1 MSIAGELNT
10 LVTTK
15 AVQRRK
21 LEAAFPYIDWDR
33 MPFSCYVDFFALKNI
48 LDDCAAVWTN
58 AYGRSNS
65 EDASTR
71 DILPDYSGNG
81 RDIRLYNFAFEGM
94 SGYGGYVCDFND
106 FNVSTGV
113 TGLTLT
119 KSAAR
124 VRIEVTEA
132 FNYPNAINI
141 LSSLWDVTKGRTVKV
156 TSTYTDIDSIQLQ
169 YSSQGTYQDI
179 ALNGK
184 TFIPAYSGTVDN
196 YMYIKLANVRS
207 KAGVIDIEL
216 LPEYPGGL
224 VSDGIDDYGQCVKDF
239 ALPDDY
245 TVVAI
250 RKRLREKGVDSS
262 FAAKSSGVDKGAFL
276 LENGSSDTYSYG
288 QVTSNLG
295 PFPPLFIYQTK
306 TSYCGKTITSG
317 TNTDTED
324 DILCLF
330 RKRVN
335 QASDYYKCALYDLGI
350 FTRTLTD
357 DELRVVKNCMM
368 AEWAAMTGE
377 LDNITYVADWD
388 AKGRSN
394 DEEEPMR
401 SQWIDKAT
409 GKVINLSNFAYAGM
423 SGWGGYG
430 TDMSKLV
437 PHDDIAVTETAVT
450 SLKCTSILQQSNSP
464 IAEWGPNRIASGPTT
479 VRFRVTGVSDNL
491 GIRFESYTLEEG
503 LKTLFTATGDGVYT
517 AEISD
522 PAKYYRWIAVTKDT
536 TVYPVNCDI
545 TIEQLPLYP
554 GALVCDGVDDY
565 GVTREAVTEQVG
577 TVLAMYRMLSLK
589 DSWHYL
595 LDTRNDTGA
604 DRLYIGG
611 NSNTSLWVQ
620 TTIARFKPPTW
631 PYDTALNIQSS
642 VGSAAIAAPVMVF
655 GSKVDSLQPENVALY
670 RLILIEEQLDDTQQE
685 FLKWKVDKEY
695 RDWLIRM
702 GFYEE
707 EVQWYGVEWDVTD
720 TSPDVKRIGN
730 MEMHRTLPVQSQMR
744 GCLLN
749 DDGTVA
755 KWLDGKDWT
764 AETRD
769 GSAGQSMV
777 RVPVDGYWRF
787 EADGNIRRVKLAVVK
802 LPGFTRTPQGF
813 VSAYQAAVQRS
824 TGKLCSVVN
833 TDTDYRGGN
842 NEAEYDGTYCSKL
855 GVPATNMTMA
865 EFRTAARD
873 RKPGSH
879 EWNIMTYQ
887 FHKLLYWLFVVE
899 YATRNTQ
906 KTFNADKDADG
917 FAQGGLGAGVANLS
931 DFSYANR
938 MGCPFIPCGYT
949 DALGNGTGQRAFTL
963 PFEGDATASQSY
975 AGEYSAETAYTAGQ
989 LVSQGEDLYLCTAAA
1004 EAGTPL
1010 TDTEHFSKKTR
1021 TVTQVPRYRGVE
1033 NPFGHVWTAE
1043 DGLNVLASPDTED
1056 GGDGLSRAFVCGDPR
1071 KFSDTDV
1078 TGYDYVGDMS
1088 REYNKNISD
1097 ILFGSGGEIV
1107 AKETGGLSSQYFCDR
1122 TFAGIPSSRS
1132 VMKTSYGGAG
1142 NNRDGIAGLVC
1153 ISTDEVRTSK
1163 STRSGTRL
1171 CFIPEEH
1178 FED

>member
-33 MPFSCYVDFFALKNI
+33 MPFSSYVDFFALKNI
-48 LDDCAAVWTN
+48 LDDCGAVWTN

-94 SGYGGYVCDFND
+94 SGYGCYVCDFND
-106 FNVSTGV
+106 FNVSSGV

-132 FNYPNAINI
+132 FNYSNAINI

-196 YMYIKLANVRS
+196 YMYIKLTNVRS

-216 LPEYPGGL
+216 LPEYPGAL
-224 VSDGIDDYGQCVKDF
+224 VSDGVDDYGRCIKGF

-262 FAAKSSGVDKGAFL
+262 FAAKSSENGKGAFL

-288 QVTSNLG
+288 QVTSNLA

-317 TNTDTED
+317 TSTDTED

-335 QASDYYKCALYDLGI
+335 QASDYYKCALYALGI

-357 DELRVVKNCMM
+357 EELRVVKNCMM

-377 LDNITYVADWD
+377 LDNVTYVADWD
-388 AKGRSN
+388 GKDRSN

-423 SGWGGYG
+423 SGWGGYRFDWSAWYSDVNAQGG
-430 TDMSKLV
+430 T
-437 PHDDIAVTETAVT
+437 VTKTATTLHVT
-450 SLKCTSILQQSNSP
+450 NFGAQPSWSIVSGGGNSALQDFKVRVKGLKNG
-464 IAEWGPNRIASGPTT
+464 A
-479 VRFRVTGVSDNL
+479 RVTFRKSSVLLLAINS
-491 GIRFESYTLEEG
+491 
-503 LKTLFTATGDGVYT
+503 DGVYT
-517 AEISD
+517 VPGSEEEVALNISCGGYSANEEAD
-522 PAKYYRWIAVTKDT
+522 LL
-536 TVYPVNCDI
+536 
-545 TIEQLPLYP
+545 IEQLPLYP
-554 GALVCDGVDDY
+554 GALVSDGVDDY
-565 GVTREAVTEQVG
+565 GRTTEVISQEVGTMLVHGDYLTTNVQYMLSCGKATEQTWLYATQEDNNGKARMGLPNIYV
-577 TVLAMYRMLSLK
+577 TDMLPIAAM
-589 DSWHYL
+589 
-595 LDTRNDTGA
+595 TRDPASPNAQMRLFNAG
-604 DRLYIGG
+604 DRNYSCTWL
-611 NSNTSLWVQ
+611 
-620 TTIARFKPPTW
+620 ARF
-631 PYDTALNIQSS
+631 
-642 VGSAAIAAPVMVF
+642 
-655 GSKVDSLQPENVALY
+655 
-670 RLILIEEQLDDTQQE
+670 ILIREQLDDAAVE

-707 EVQWYGVEWDVTD
+707 EVQWYGVEWDITD

-755 KWLDGKDWT
+755 KWLDGEDWT

>member
-48 LDDCAAVWTN
+48 LDDCGAVWTN

-81 RDIRLYNFAFEGM
+81 RDIRLYNFAFTEE
-94 SGYGGYVCDFND
+94 SGYN
-106 FNVSTGV
+106 T
-113 TGLTLT
+113 TT
-119 KSAAR
+119 
-124 VRIEVTEA
+124 
-132 FNYPNAINI
+132 
-141 LSSLWDVTKGRTVKV
+141 
-156 TSTYTDIDSIQLQ
+156 
-169 YSSQGTYQDI
+169 
-179 ALNGK
+179 
-184 TFIPAYSGTVDN
+184 
-196 YMYIKLANVRS
+196 
-207 KAGVIDIEL
+207 
-216 LPEYPGGL
+216 YPGAL
-224 VSDGIDDYGQCVKDF
+224 VSDGVDDYGECVKGF

-250 RKRLREKGVDSS
+250 RKMIGAELAALISKGADN
-262 FAAKSSGVDKGAFL
+262 GAFL
-276 LENGSSDTYSYG
+276 FENYGNTWSYG
-288 QVTSNLG
+288 QATNVSMLEY
-295 PFPPLFIYQTK
+295 PLLSYQTK
-306 TSYCGKTITSG
+306 ASYNGEAISVG
-317 TNTDTED
+317 DAVD
-324 DILCLF
+324 D
-330 RKRVN
+330 
-335 QASDYYKCALYDLGI
+335 ASDVLRIFNHNLSGLYKKAALYALGI

-357 DELRVVKNCMM
+357 EELRVVKNCMM

-388 AKGRSN
+388 GKGRSN
-394 DEEEPMR
+394 NEEEPMR
-401 SQWIDKAT
+401 SQWVDKAT
-409 GKVINLSNFAYAGM
+409 GKVINLRNFSFSGM
-423 SGWGGYG
+423 SGWNGYAQDFKSDWMMNSSYG
-430 TDMSKLV
+430 RIVNEHTASIDKLSNTIQFYKYVQTGESMDMRIRITGLSRNISEGKATQMRIYSRLQAE
-437 PHDDIAVTETAVT
+437 PNITVTE
-450 SLKCTSILQQSNSP
+450 
-464 IAEWGPNRIASGPTT
+464 
-479 VRFRVTGVSDNL
+479 
-491 GIRFESYTLEEG
+491 
-503 LKTLFTATGDGVYT
+503 DGVY
-517 AEISD
+517 AIH
-522 PAKYYRWIAVTKDT
+522 AVYDADDSLYFYIPGTKGEELVT
-536 TVYPVNCDI
+536 PV

-554 GALVCDGVDDY
+554 GALVSDGVDDY
-565 GVTREAVTEQVG
+565 GQTAEAISEEVG
-577 TVLAMYRMLSLK
+577 TVLVHMSDINSDRDKYYILFGANN
-589 DSWHYL
+589 
-595 LDTRNDTGA
+595 LDPNRYALFKYG
-604 DRLYIGG
+604 
-611 NSNTSLWVQ
+611 S
-620 TTIARFKPPTW
+620 TIAFYAPEEIFDIVEGIFAKSKSPV
-631 PYDTALNIQSS
+631 S
-642 VGSAAIAAPVMVF
+642 VNTNLFVCAANSRQAF
-655 GSKVDSLQPENVALY
+655 SRCALY
-670 RLILIEEQLDDTQQE
+670 RLIIIKEQLDDAAVE

-695 RDWLIRM
+695 RDWCIRM

-707 EVQWYGVEWDVTD
+707 EILWYGIEFDTTD
-720 TSPDVKRIGN
+720 PSSDVKRIGN
-730 MEMHRTLPVQSQMR
+730 MEMHKTLPVQSQMR

-755 KWLDGKDWT
+755 KYLDAADWT
-764 AETRD
+764 SETRD
-769 GSAGQSMV
+769 GSAGQVMV
-777 RVPVDGYWRF
+777 EMPKDAYWRF
-787 EADGNIRRVKLAVVK
+787 ETWGTKRRVKFATTA

-879 EWNIMTYQ
+879 EWDIMTYQ

-1004 EAGTPL
+1004 GAGTPL